1 MSPKHLAWP
10 AAVLAVAAVGLL
22 SLAVGTRAVP
32 LSAVL
37 DALLHGGGSPDAL
50 VARSLRLPRTEIG
63 LTAGAALG
71 IAGAA
76 LQAVTRSPLA
86 DPGIL
91 GLSQGA
97 AAGVVLTIG
106 LGAANGFG
114 GYVRYAFAGSV
125 VAAGLVY
132 GIAARG
138 RGGASPVKLALAGT
152 ALSAMTAGATTVVLT
167 SSSATLD
174 QFRFW
179 QVGALS
185 GRDADTVVRML
196 PFLAAGVL
204 LVLACARGLDALALG
219 DDTARALGHRVR
231 WVRGTAALGATLLTA
246 AAVAA
251 AGPIA
256 FVGLAVPHL
265 ARRLVSG
272 SGGHRAVLPL
282 SALLGAVLLVG
293 ADVAGRVVRAPAEVP
308 AGVMTA
314 LVGVPVLV
322 ALVRRRGSRRDR
334 RKDGERGPRR
344 DRYGHGRYAH
354 DRDDE
359 HGRRAPRRPLY
370 AHPRTASQLHPR
382 EYPREC
388 AGRPRRPASR
398 PDRLP
403 PPAQAVRRCRR
414 RPPRAARRRDARL
427 GLPWTDVCLPGRGL
441 AHDTDRVRAVRAG
454 RRGVAGAAD
463 RAGRAGRS
471 GTRTGRGTRA
481 DRHP

>member
-1 MSPKHLAWP
+1 MIRRLAWP
-10 AAVLAVAAVGLL
+10 AAVLAVAAAGVL

-32 LSAVL
+32 LSAVA

-50 VARSLRLPRTEIG
+50 VVRSLRLPRTEVG

-71 IAGAA
+71 LAGAT
-76 LQAVTRSPLA
+76 LQAVTRNPLA

-97 AAGVVLTIG
+97 AAGVVIAISFG
-106 LGAANGFG
+106 LAHGFS
-114 GYVRYAFAGSV
+114 GYVWYAFAGAV
-125 VAAGLVY
+125 VAACLVY
-132 GIAARG
+132 AVAARG

-152 ALSAMTAGATTVVLT
+152 ALSAMTAGGTTVVLT

-185 GRDADTVVRML
+185 GRDAGTVVRML
-196 PFLAAGVL
+196 PFLAVGAV

-219 DDTARALGHRVR
+219 DDTARALGHRVP
-231 WVRGTAALGATLLTA
+231 WVRGAAALGAALLTA

-272 SGGHRAVLPL
+272 GYRAVLPL
-282 SALLGAVLLVG
+282 SALLGAALLMG

-322 ALVRRRGSRRDR
+322 VLVRRRG
-334 RKDGERGPRR
+334 
-344 DRYGHGRYAH
+344 
-354 DRDDE
+354 
-359 HGRRAPRRPLY
+359 
-370 AHPRTASQLHPR
+370 
-382 EYPREC
+382 
-388 AGRPRRPASR
+388 
-398 PDRLP
+398 
-403 PPAQAVRRCRR
+403 AV
-414 RPPRAARRRDARL
+414 
-427 GLPWTDVCLPGRGL
+427 
-441 AHDTDRVRAVRAG
+441 
-454 RRGVAGAAD
+454 
-463 RAGRAGRS
+463 S
-471 GTRTGRGTRA
+471 
-481 DRHP
+481 

>member
-32 LSAVL
+32 LSAAL
-37 DALLHGGGSPDAL
+37 DALLHGGSSPDAL
-50 VARSLRLPRTEIG
+50 VVRSLRVPRTEIG
-63 LTAGAALG
+63 LAAGAALG
-71 IAGAA
+71 LAGAA
-76 LQAVTRSPLA
+76 LQAVTRNPLA

-97 AAGVVLTIG
+97 AAGVVLAIG

-114 GYVRYAFAGSV
+114 GYVWYAFAGAV
-125 VAAGLVY
+125 VAACLVY

-231 WVRGTAALGATLLTA
+231 WVRGAAALGATLLTA

-282 SALLGAVLLVG
+282 SALLGAALLVG

-322 ALVRRRGSRRDR
+322 VLVRRRGV
-334 RKDGERGPRR
+334 
-344 DRYGHGRYAH
+344 
-354 DRDDE
+354 
-359 HGRRAPRRPLY
+359 
-370 AHPRTASQLHPR
+370 
-382 EYPREC
+382 
-388 AGRPRRPASR
+388 PA
-398 PDRLP
+398 
-403 PPAQAVRRCRR
+403 
-414 RPPRAARRRDARL
+414 
-427 GLPWTDVCLPGRGL
+427 
-441 AHDTDRVRAVRAG
+441 
-454 RRGVAGAAD
+454 
-463 RAGRAGRS
+463 
-471 GTRTGRGTRA
+471 
-481 DRHP
+481 

>member
-1 MSPKHLAWP
+1 VIRRLAWP
-10 AAVLAVAAVGLL
+10 AAVLAVAAAGVL

-32 LSAVL
+32 LSAVA

-50 VARSLRLPRTEIG
+50 VVRSLRLPRTEVG

-71 IAGAA
+71 LAGAA
-76 LQAVTRSPLA
+76 LQAVTRNPLA

-97 AAGVVLTIG
+97 AAGVVIAISFG
-106 LGAANGFG
+106 LAQGFS
-114 GYVRYAFAGSV
+114 GYVWYAFAGAV
-125 VAAGLVY
+125 VAACLVY
-132 GIAARG
+132 AVAARG

-152 ALSAMTAGATTVVLT
+152 ALSAMTAGGTTVVLT

-185 GRDADTVVRML
+185 GRDAGTVVRML
-196 PFLAAGVL
+196 PFLAVGAV

-219 DDTARALGHRVR
+219 DDTARALGHRVP
-231 WVRGTAALGATLLTA
+231 WVRGAAALGAALLTA

-272 SGGHRAVLPL
+272 GYRSVLPL
-282 SALLGAVLLVG
+282 SALLGAALLMG

-322 ALVRRRGSRRDR
+322 VLVRRRG
-334 RKDGERGPRR
+334 
-344 DRYGHGRYAH
+344 
-354 DRDDE
+354 
-359 HGRRAPRRPLY
+359 
-370 AHPRTASQLHPR
+370 
-382 EYPREC
+382 
-388 AGRPRRPASR
+388 
-398 PDRLP
+398 
-403 PPAQAVRRCRR
+403 AV
-414 RPPRAARRRDARL
+414 
-427 GLPWTDVCLPGRGL
+427 
-441 AHDTDRVRAVRAG
+441 
-454 RRGVAGAAD
+454 
-463 RAGRAGRS
+463 S
-471 GTRTGRGTRA
+471 
-481 DRHP
+481 

>member
-1 MSPKHLAWP
+1 MTSSHVVIRRLAWP
-10 AAVLAVAAVGLL
+10 VAVLAVVATGLF

-32 LSAVL
+32 LSAVV

-50 VARSLRLPRTEIG
+50 VVRSLRLPRTEIG

-71 IAGAA
+71 VAGAA
-76 LQAVTRSPLA
+76 LQAVTRNPLA

-97 AAGVVLTIG
+97 AAGVVLAIG
-106 LGAANGFG
+106 FGLANGFG
-114 GYVRYAFAGSV
+114 GYVWYAFAGAV
-125 VAAGLVY
+125 VAACVVY

-185 GRDADTVVRML
+185 GRDAETVVRML
-196 PFLAAGVL
+196 PFLAVGAV
-204 LVLACARGLDALALG
+204 LVLVCARGLDALALG
-219 DDTARALGHRVR
+219 DETARALGHRVQV
-231 WVRGTAALGATLLTA
+231 VRVCAALGATLLTA

-265 ARRLVSG
+265 ARRVV
-272 SGGHRAVLPL
+272 SGGHRVVLPL
-282 SALLGAVLLVG
+282 SAVLGAALLVG
-293 ADVAGRVVRAPAEVP
+293 ADVVGRVVRAPAEVP

-322 ALVRRRGSRRDR
+322 LLVRRKG
-334 RKDGERGPRR
+334 
-344 DRYGHGRYAH
+344 
-354 DRDDE
+354 
-359 HGRRAPRRPLY
+359 
-370 AHPRTASQLHPR
+370 
-382 EYPREC
+382 
-388 AGRPRRPASR
+388 
-398 PDRLP
+398 
-403 PPAQAVRRCRR
+403 AV
-414 RPPRAARRRDARL
+414 A
-427 GLPWTDVCLPGRGL
+427 
-441 AHDTDRVRAVRAG
+441 
-454 RRGVAGAAD
+454 
-463 RAGRAGRS
+463 
-471 GTRTGRGTRA
+471 
-481 DRHP
+481 

>member
-1 MSPKHLAWP
+1 MIRRLAWP
-10 AAVLAVAAVGLL
+10 AAALAVAAAGVL

-32 LSAVL
+32 LSAVA

-50 VARSLRLPRTEIG
+50 VVRSLRLPRTEVG

-71 IAGAA
+71 VAGAA
-76 LQAVTRSPLA
+76 LQAVTRNPLA

-97 AAGVVLTIG
+97 AAGVVIAISFG
-106 LGAANGFG
+106 LANGFS
-114 GYVRYAFAGSV
+114 GYVWYAFAGAV
-125 VAAGLVY
+125 VAACLVY
-132 GIAARG
+132 AVAARG

-152 ALSAMTAGATTVVLT
+152 ALSAMTAGGTTVVLT

-185 GRDADTVVRML
+185 GRDAGTVVRML
-196 PFLAAGVL
+196 PFLLAGAVL
-204 LVLACARGLDALALG
+204 VFVCARGLDALALG
-219 DDTARALGHRVR
+219 DDTARALGHRVP
-231 WVRGTAALGATLLTA
+231 WVRGAAALGAALLTA

-272 SGGHRAVLPL
+272 GYRAVLPL
-282 SALLGAVLLVG
+282 SALLGAALLVG

-322 ALVRRRGSRRDR
+322 VLVRRRG
-334 RKDGERGPRR
+334 
-344 DRYGHGRYAH
+344 
-354 DRDDE
+354 
-359 HGRRAPRRPLY
+359 
-370 AHPRTASQLHPR
+370 
-382 EYPREC
+382 
-388 AGRPRRPASR
+388 
-398 PDRLP
+398 
-403 PPAQAVRRCRR
+403 AV
-414 RPPRAARRRDARL
+414 
-427 GLPWTDVCLPGRGL
+427 
-441 AHDTDRVRAVRAG
+441 
-454 RRGVAGAAD
+454 
-463 RAGRAGRS
+463 S
-471 GTRTGRGTRA
+471 
-481 DRHP
+481 

>member
-1 MSPKHLAWP
+1 MIRRLAWP
-10 AAVLAVAAVGLL
+10 SAVLAVAAAGLL

-32 LSAVL
+32 LSAVV
-37 DALLHGGGSPDAL
+37 DAVLHGGGSPDAL
-50 VARSLRLPRTEIG
+50 VVRSLRLPRTGIG

-71 IAGAA
+71 VAGAA
-76 LQAVTRSPLA
+76 LQAVTRNPLA

-97 AAGVVLTIG
+97 AAGVVAAIG
-106 LGAANGFG
+106 LGLANGFS
-114 GYVRYAFAGSV
+114 GYVWYAFAGAV
-125 VAAGLVY
+125 LAACLVY

-138 RGGASPVKLALAGT
+138 RDGASPVKLALAGT

-185 GRDADTVVRML
+185 GRDAGTVVRML
-196 PFLAAGVL
+196 PFLAVGAV

-219 DDTARALGHRVR
+219 DETARALGHRVA
-231 WVRGTAALGATLLTA
+231 WVRGAAAAGAALLTA

-265 ARRLVSG
+265 ARRLVP
-272 SGGHRAVLPL
+272 GGHRAVLPL
-282 SALLGAVLLVG
+282 SALLGAALLVG

-322 ALVRRRGSRRDR
+322 FLVRRRG
-334 RKDGERGPRR
+334 
-344 DRYGHGRYAH
+344 
-354 DRDDE
+354 
-359 HGRRAPRRPLY
+359 
-370 AHPRTASQLHPR
+370 
-382 EYPREC
+382 
-388 AGRPRRPASR
+388 
-398 PDRLP
+398 
-403 PPAQAVRRCRR
+403 AV
-414 RPPRAARRRDARL
+414 
-427 GLPWTDVCLPGRGL
+427 
-441 AHDTDRVRAVRAG
+441 
-454 RRGVAGAAD
+454 
-463 RAGRAGRS
+463 S
-471 GTRTGRGTRA
+471 
-481 DRHP
+481 